1 MGVSAP
7 EKATLNAAGITWLD
21 EFLEAAGPAEGRKSL
36 AAQTGISASQLLEW
50 ANRADL
56 MRVPG
61 VTAALADLLENAG
74 VDTVKELATRNPENL
89 HARLA
94 EVAGSS
100 APAAAVVQAWVAAAK
115 EMAPAITH

>member
-1 MGVSAP
+1 
-7 EKATLNAAGITWLD
+7 EKAVLNVAGITWLD
-21 EFLEAAGPAEGRKSL
+21 EFLDAAGPVEGRKALS
-36 AAQTGISASQLLEW
+36 AQTGLDASRLLEW

-89 HARLA
+89 HAKLS
-94 EVAGSS
+94 EVGGSL
-100 APAAAVVQAWVAAAK
+100 APAAPVVQAWVAAAN

>member
-1 MGVSAP
+1 VDGAA
-7 EKATLNAAGITWLD
+7 KASLNAAGITWLD
-21 EFLEAAGPAEGRKSL
+21 EFLEAAGPAEGRRAL
-36 AAQTGISASQLLEW
+36 AAQTGLDASRLLEW

-56 MRVPG
+56 VRVPG

-89 HARLA
+89 HAKLS
-94 EVAGSS
+94 EFGGSL
-100 APAAAVVQAWVAAAK
+100 APAAPVVQAWVAAAN